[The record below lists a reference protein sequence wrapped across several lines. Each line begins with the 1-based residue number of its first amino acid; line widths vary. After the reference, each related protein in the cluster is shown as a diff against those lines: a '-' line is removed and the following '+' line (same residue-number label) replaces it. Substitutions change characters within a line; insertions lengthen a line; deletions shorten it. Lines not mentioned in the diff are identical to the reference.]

1 MEFTSI
7 IVHAL
12 FVLLQLVSISLLPLG
27 KRLIRAVMN
36 MKPVLVAVVLANF
49 VLAAFL
55 YHFWGMTALVV
66 SEVVGVVGALV
77 LVGRGDE
84 ELLRGIKVLEKMGAR
99 RVVAVTAD
107 RYLFAWGKGVIYSAR
122 TEADRDAWVRE
133 YLESGQ
139 PAWIVTEEQAANL
152 VAKDPEFWAFRDMPR
167 QNPND

>member
-7 IVHAL
+7 IVHSL
-12 FVLLQLVSISLLPLG
+12 FVLLQVISISLLPLG
-27 KRLIRAVMN
+27 KKLIRAVLGV
-36 MKPVLVAVVLANF
+36 KPMLASVVVANF
-49 VLAAFL
+49 VLAYLL

-107 RYLFAWGKGVIYSAR
+107 RYLFAWGKGAIYILR
-122 TEADRDAWVRE
+122 TREGRDAWVRE

-139 PAWIVTEEQAANL
+139 PAWAVTEEQAAL
-152 VAKDPEFWAFRDMPR
+152 LIEKDPEFWAFREMSR
-167 QNPND
+167 ETPND